1 MVVGDQ
7 SSGKS
12 SLLEALTGIQFPV
25 ASTLCTRFATQIS
38 FRRTVDEKITVSLI
52 PSKDSAEDRKKK
64 LRSFSD
70 TVDVLTGDKFMELM
84 EKVCPEWLQCNLPIL
99 STGSISSN
107 DCFPGGNTYGSSE
120 AWRRILVG

>member
-52 PSKDSAEDRKKK
+52 PSKDSADDRKIK

-70 TVDVLTGDKFMELM
+70 TVDVLTSDKFMELM
-84 EKVCPEWLQCNLPIL
+84 EKVCPEWLQCNHLIL
-99 STGSISSN
+99 STRFTSSN
-107 DCFPGGNTYGSSE
+107 DCFPGGSTYGSSE
-120 AWRRILVG
+120 AWRRIHVG

>member
-38 FRRTVDEKITVSLI
+38 FRRTFDEKITVTLI
-52 PSKDSAEDRKKK
+52 PSKDSDDARKEK
-64 LRSFSD
+64 LRSFSA
-70 TVDVLTGDKFMELM
+70 TVDVLTSDKFMELM
-84 EKVCPEWLQCNLPIL
+84 EKV
-99 STGSISSN
+99 SS
-107 DCFPGGNTYGSSE
+107 
-120 AWRRILVG
+120 

>member
-38 FRRTVDEKITVSLI
+38 FRRTFDEKITVTLI
-52 PSKDSAEDRKKK
+52 PSKDSDDGRKEK
-64 LRSFSD
+64 LRSFSA
-70 TVDVLTGDKFMELM
+70 TVDVLTSDKFMELM
-84 EKVCPEWLQCNLPIL
+84 EKV
-99 STGSISSN
+99 SS
-107 DCFPGGNTYGSSE
+107 
-120 AWRRILVG
+120 